1 MTAVS
6 RVGPYEVVAAIGAGG
21 MGEVYRARD
30 SKLHRDVALKILPP
44 AFALDTNRL
53 SRFRHEAQVL
63 AALNHPNIA
72 HIYGFEDSGD
82 THALVLEL
90 VDGDTLSERIA
101 RGPIA
106 EADAWIIGRQIATA
120 LEYAHERGIIHRD
133 LKPANVKV
141 RPDGT
146 VTLLDF
152 GLAKALRPDVPAD
165 RADTVTL
172 SGPASEAGLVLGT
185 PAYMAP
191 EQAAGQAIDRRA
203 DVWAFGCL
211 LFEMLTGERPF
222 QGDTVTE
229 TLAAVLRSDPDW
241 RRLPA
246 ETSLD
251 LRNLMRRCLRKD
263 PRQRLQAI
271 GDARIIL
278 EELVAGSPDVERP
291 GAMGTRPARR
301 RVWELTG
308 AAIVAALVGIA
319 AWTLKPVPASP
330 QPVRSFTVTLPPGQ
344 QLASLDR
351 GVIAFSEDGSVLAY
365 AATKADGSGQQLY
378 VRAMDTGVT
387 APVARTEDA
396 AMPFFSPDGQWL
408 GFLAG
413 GRLKKVPLKG
423 GAVTTL
429 TDAPSAF
436 GATWSAH
443 HTIVFASLWSVLEQ
457 IPEDTGGVPQPLT
470 TFAGTENGHLWPHT
484 VGASRSVVFASAGPD
499 TGGVAVGDLA
509 GGPHQTVLPGRHVV
523 TPAYLPSQHLV
534 FLQDN
539 NLMAAPFDLERRRL
553 GGDPVLAV
561 PHVRQYAVSSTGTLA
576 YIAGTPPD
584 GRSRLTWVS
593 RSGVAQVADD
603 RADNY
608 YQPRLEP
615 VRGDRV
621 AMDLNGQV
629 WMFDLATHN
638 LAPFTFND
646 RNQHATWTR
655 DGKELVFMV
664 QKGRTWQLAR
674 QPADG
679 SGRPAAVTSDPG
691 LLDIP
696 YSLTPNGWLAFVK
709 FSGTSES
716 QLWTLPLHD
725 SSSPAP
731 RAERIFSIPIADA
744 EAGPAFSPDGQWLAY
759 AASDA
764 SGRRQIY
771 VQAFPGPG
779 DKHQVSIDGGNE
791 PLWNPDGT
799 RQRLELFYRNGD
811 DMMAVEI
818 ATRPSF
824 RQERP
829 HRLFAGAA
837 GYKTVLPNY
846 VRPNYDVTPDGQRFL
861 MLQPIQ
867 QKDAP
872 ISEIHVVLNWAE
884 DLKRLA
890 PAKKP

>member
-1 MTAVS
+1 MIGTKLQSYHVL
-6 RVGPYEVVAAIGAGG
+6 EKLGAGG

-30 SKLHRDVALKILPP
+30 SKLNRDVALKILPP
-44 AFALDTNRL
+44 VFALDTDRL
-53 SRFRHEAQVL
+53 SRFHREAQML

-90 VDGDTLSERIA
+90 IEGETLSDRIN

-106 EADAWIIGRQIATA
+106 ETDARRIARQIAMA
-120 LEYAHERGIIHRD
+120 LEYAHDRGIIHRD

-146 VTLLDF
+146 VALLDF
-152 GLAKALRPDVPAD
+152 GLAKALQFDEPTSRTDA
-165 RADTVTL
+165 ATISSTL
-172 SGPASEAGLVLGT
+172 SQAGVVLGT

-191 EQAAGQAIDRRA
+191 EQATGQPIDRRV

-211 LFEMLTGERPF
+211 LFEMLTGDRPF
-222 QGDTVTE
+222 QGETVPE
-229 TLAAVLRSDPDW
+229 TLAAVLRNDPDW
-241 RRLPA
+241 HHLPDR
-246 ETSLD
+246 TPTD

-278 EELVAGSPDVERP
+278 DEMIAGSPDLEETNN
-291 GAMGTRPARR
+291 TRAPLRR
-301 RVWELTG
+301 AWEVAG
-308 AAIVAALVGIA
+308 AATVAVLTGIA
-319 AWTLKPVPASP
+319 AWVLKPAPTSP
-330 QPVRSFTVTLPPGQ
+330 QPVRSFTVTLPAGQ
-344 QLASLDR
+344 RLASLDR
-351 GVIAFSEDGSVLAY
+351 GVIALSDDASELAY
-365 AATKADGSGQQLY
+365 VATSTDGGGQQVY
-378 VRAMDTGVT
+378 VRAMDSGATNAVEGT
-387 APVARTEDA
+387 DGAW
-396 AMPFFSPDGQWL
+396 MPFFSPDGQWL
-408 GFLAG
+408 GFVAG

-429 TDAPSAF
+429 TDAPSASA
-436 GATWSAH
+436 ATWTER
-443 HTIVFASLWSVLEQ
+443 HTIVFASLWSVLEE
-457 IPEDTGGVPQPLT
+457 IPEDTGGVAQPLT
-470 TFAGTENGHLWPHT
+470 TFSGNENSHLWPRT
-484 VGASRSVVFASAGPD
+484 VATSRSILFASAGPD
-499 TGGVAVGDLA
+499 TQGVSVGDLDR
-509 GGPHQTVLPGRHVV
+509 GPHHTVLTGTRVSTPSYVPPG
-523 TPAYLPSQHLV
+523 HLV

-539 NLMAAPFDLERRRL
+539 NLMAARFDVDRRRV
-553 GGDPVLAV
+553 DSNPVLAI
-561 PHVRQYAVSSTGTLA
+561 PRVRQYAVSATGTLA

-593 RSGVAQVADD
+593 RDGIGQVADE

-615 VRGDRV
+615 VRGDRA
-621 AMDLNGQV
+621 AMDLDGQV

-646 RNQHATWTR
+646 LNQHASWTR

-674 QPADG
+674 QSADG
-679 SGRPAAVTSDPG
+679 SGKPITVTSDAG

-696 YSLTPNGWLAFVK
+696 FSLTPNGLLAFVK

-716 QLWTLPLHD
+716 QLWTFPLHD
-725 SSSPAP
+725 SSNSARQP
-731 RAERIFSIPIADA
+731 ERVFSIPIADA

-791 PLWNPDGT
+791 PLWNPNQT
-799 RQRLELFYRNGD
+799 RQPRELFYRNGD

-818 ATRPSF
+818 TTQPSF
-824 RQERP
+824 RQEKPR
-829 HRLFAGAA
+829 RLFGGAA
-837 GYKTVLPNY
+837 RYKPVAPNY

-861 MLQPIQ
+861 MLQPIGA
-867 QKDAP
+867 KDAP
-872 ISEIHVVLNWAE
+872 SSEIHVVLNWFE
-884 DLKRLA
+884 DLKRLT
-890 PAKKP
+890 PPNKP